1 MSDSKSRILF
11 IDYLRAFAVLLVVL
25 DHAAQGYT
33 LNWKIWFLQDSTR
46 DTLYDAFHLHNDS
59 FYMSFLFF
67 LAGLFTLSSL
77 AHRGYWSFIKERFRR
92 LGIPFLV
99 FLPLVPPLLTYP
111 KFYLENPEVNY
122 WHYMTEYVFGI
133 HYYDRTLFGHSFQ
146 VPGFGPELKSAGLWF
161 LYWLMVLSL
170 SAILINRLFPFVIRL
185 FKSYAAWIVANPIPG
200 FLSFWGL
207 SFLIAGISEIFYG
220 ATYWYGFWGVFYVQ
234 GSRYL
239 MYAFYFFV
247 AVGFQQAGFVK
258 DLDRVNKL
266 SAHWIKLVLLMAV
279 SGIAYILYAMEYW
292 YDGAFSNEVLKFI
305 YFGGQWKDAGPVILE
320 HAPAFLIRS
329 ALHTFFC
336 ASQCLC
342 YFVLFYK
349 FLNKE
354 NPIWISLGACS
365 YGIYLVHEPFTV
377 WGHYYFMD
385 SELPIFIKYV
395 IVASVSVFVSWFI
408 VQKILLKMPLVK
420 RIL

>member
-170 SAILINRLFPFVIRL
+170 S
-185 FKSYAAWIVANPIPG
+185 
-200 FLSFWGL
+200 
-207 SFLIAGISEIFYG
+207 GISVLP
-220 ATYWYGFWGVFYVQ
+220 TCVF
-234 GSRYL
+234 
-239 MYAFYFFV
+239 M
-247 AVGFQQAGFVK
+247 
-258 DLDRVNKL
+258 
-266 SAHWIKLVLLMAV
+266 
-279 SGIAYILYAMEYW
+279 
-292 YDGAFSNEVLKFI
+292 
-305 YFGGQWKDAGPVILE
+305 
-320 HAPAFLIRS
+320 
-329 ALHTFFC
+329 
-336 ASQCLC
+336 
-342 YFVLFYK
+342 
-349 FLNKE
+349 
-354 NPIWISLGACS
+354 
-365 YGIYLVHEPFTV
+365 
-377 WGHYYFMD
+377 
-385 SELPIFIKYV
+385 
-395 IVASVSVFVSWFI
+395 
-408 VQKILLKMPLVK
+408 
-420 RIL
+420 